1 MSITREEL
9 LEMSMNPR
17 DLVSY
22 HVDMIVRAVE
32 SCAEKGDKFYADGG
46 FPHDMSEVFYDV
58 VYELTRIF
66 IDSEVYVTHNARTG
80 ELSLTIDWSSPR
92 KD

>member
-17 DLVSY
+17 DEATY

-32 SCAEKGDKFYADGG
+32 SSAEKGDKFYAGGG
-46 FPHDMSEVFYDV
+46 FPHDMSEVFYNI
-58 VYELTRIF
+58 VYELTGIF
-66 IDSEVYVTHNARTG
+66 VDSEIYVTHNARTG

-92 KD
+92 KG